1 MEKKKIEIQVKDFQW
16 LNKIFRKKEKLLISW
31 LLICND
37 NVK

>member
-1 MEKKKIEIQVKDFQW
+1 MEKKKLKFK
-16 LNKIFRKKEKLLISW
+16 LKIFSDWIKYSEKGKLLISW